1 MSKTKILFAIGSREA
16 EEYIMN
22 TLNNDI
28 PDEYDFVGAAVYKE
42 NLIEL
47 INLKKPDI
55 LIIREGL
62 DGKVDIFNLAKNITR
77 DFPFIRVIFISADR
91 KIGDKKLAELV
102 GYHIFD
108 IVSGTTVSL
117 NFVIDLVKNPQ
128 TFAEASK
135 YLPKKEDLISED
147 DFTGLENMDE
157 DDENSNKNNGETI
170 IESELI
176 PDESTANDK
185 LKKEPSLL
193 EIAQSKL
200 LERMK
205 AGKNKPKDTS
215 SGGLTEEQAL
225 DLKKALEEINKLK
238 EKNDKKEE
246 KENKPDKS
254 DKIPIPKNPYRRKRP
269 ERSIFTNK
277 EKFFGKDKIVT
288 FWGAKNG
295 IGTTLI
301 SYNVA
306 MDLALRNYKVL
317 FVEFNEKN
325 PMIPYWFDVYGK
337 MPPDDGI
344 DKAVLGFETGNYQ
357 DIDKSVIT
365 RQELITNVGAS
376 FKSFPPTLDYLF
388 FSSEYLERRDKP
400 IISRNSLSQVLL
412 HYMRHLNYNY
422 IILDMNTN
430 SDVLL
435 VENALTFSNKNYIVV
450 SQEFSS
456 IGYYQ
461 LFFSNLAKKGLDF
474 SKKYDGSKDAS
485 EKNSFIINRFDN
497 KADFNLRTIVD
508 WLATKKVFTVCDNS
522 SDIYNLS
529 FSGLPIMLKSNNK
542 IFKQNIRDIST
553 DIERV

>member
-16 EEYIMN
+16 EDYIMN
-22 TLNNDI
+22 SLNNDVA
-28 PDEYDFVGAAVYKE
+28 DEYDFVGAAVYKE

-47 INLKKPDI
+47 INSKKPDI

-62 DGKVDIFNLAKNITR
+62 DGNVDIFDLAKNITR

-117 NFVIDLVKNPQ
+117 NFVIDLVKKPQ

-135 YLPKKEDLISED
+135 YLPKKEDLISEK
-147 DFTGLENMDE
+147 DFTGLENIDE
-157 DDENSNKNNGETI
+157 DDKDKDIKGETI

-185 LKKEPSLL
+185 LNKEPSLL
-193 EIAQSKL
+193 EIAQAKL
-200 LERMK
+200 LERIK
-205 AGKNKPKDTS
+205 SGKNKQKDTNN
-215 SGGLTEEQAL
+215 GELTEEQSL
-225 DLKKALEEINKLK
+225 DLKKVLEEINKLK
-238 EKNDKKEE
+238 EKSDEKDKKE
-246 KENKPDKS
+246 KGLGKN
-254 DKIPIPKNPYRRKRP
+254 DKIPIPNSPTRKRP
-269 ERSIFTNK
+269 EKSIFSNK

-295 IGTTLI
+295 VGTTLI

-337 MPPDDGI
+337 MPPDSGI

-357 DIDKSVIT
+357 DVDNSVIT
-365 RQELITNVGAS
+365 RQELITNVGQS

-412 HYMRHLNYNY
+412 HYMRHLDYNY

-435 VENALTFSNKNYIVV
+435 VENALTFSNKNYIVA

-508 WLATKKVFTVCDNS
+508 WLVSKKVFTVCDNS

>member
-16 EEYIMN
+16 EDYIMN
-22 TLNNDI
+22 SLNNDVA
-28 PDEYDFVGAAVYKE
+28 DEYDFVGAAVYKE

-47 INLKKPDI
+47 INSKKPDI

-62 DGKVDIFNLAKNITR
+62 DGNVDIFDLAKNITR

-117 NFVIDLVKNPQ
+117 SFVIDLVKKPQ

-135 YLPKKEDLISED
+135 YLPKKEDLISEK
-147 DFTGLENMDE
+147 DFTGLENIDE
-157 DDENSNKNNGETI
+157 DDKDKDIKGETI

-176 PDESTANDK
+176 PDELTANDK
-185 LKKEPSLL
+185 LNKEPSLL
-193 EIAQSKL
+193 EIAQAKL
-200 LERMK
+200 LERIK
-205 AGKNKPKDTS
+205 SGKNKQKDTNN
-215 SGGLTEEQAL
+215 GELTEEQSL
-225 DLKKALEEINKLK
+225 DLKKVLEEINKLK
-238 EKNDKKEE
+238 EKSDEKDKKE
-246 KENKPDKS
+246 KGLGKN
-254 DKIPIPKNPYRRKRP
+254 DKIPIPNSPTRKRP
-269 ERSIFTNK
+269 EKNIFSNK

-337 MPPDDGI
+337 MPPDSGI

-357 DIDKSVIT
+357 DVDNSVIT
-365 RQELITNVGAS
+365 RQELIINVGPS

-412 HYMRHLNYNY
+412 HYMRHLDYNY

-435 VENALTFSNKNYIVV
+435 VENALTFSNKNYIVA

-508 WLATKKVFTVCDNS
+508 WLVSKKVFTVCDNS